1 MIDVKFWKSV
11 ADNWHKDDDGI
22 KIPDINTEGID
33 VIDPSSLL
41 FDTGMDEEIDD
52 ILADMGFDDL

>member
-11 ADNWHKDDDGI
+11 ADNWRKDDDGI